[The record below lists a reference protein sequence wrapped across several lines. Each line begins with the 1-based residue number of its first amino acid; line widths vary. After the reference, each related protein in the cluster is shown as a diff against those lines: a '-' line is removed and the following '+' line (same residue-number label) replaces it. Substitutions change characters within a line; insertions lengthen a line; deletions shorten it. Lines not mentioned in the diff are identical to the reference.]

1 MKVLMVVGS
10 PHKEGCVYT
19 ALCEV
24 ASALNTEGI
33 DTDFFWI
40 GNKPIGGCRH
50 RAPCRNDRDL
60 GSDKQVFRAYADAH
74 HHLALLEHGLWR
86 KS

>member
-24 ASALNTEGI
+24 ASALNAEGI

-40 GNKPIGGCRH
+40 GNKPIGGGRRRGGVVHICL
-50 RAPCRNDRDL
+50 DRRDVL
-60 GSDKQVFRAYADAH
+60 
-74 HHLALLEHGLWR
+74 
-86 KS
+86 